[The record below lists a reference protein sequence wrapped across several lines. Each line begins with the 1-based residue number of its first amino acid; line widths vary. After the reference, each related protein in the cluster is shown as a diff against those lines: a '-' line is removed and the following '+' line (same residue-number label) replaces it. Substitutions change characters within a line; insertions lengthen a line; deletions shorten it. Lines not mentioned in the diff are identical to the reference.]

1 MKIMV
6 SGGAGFIGSN
16 VVDAYVRAG
25 HQVAVVDDLSS
36 GKKENVHPE
45 ASFYETDIRSEEMD
59 GIFELERPDVLNHH
73 AAQISVPASVS
84 DPLLDADINIKGF
97 LNLLEKV
104 VKYRVKKC
112 IFISSGGAIY
122 GEADEY
128 PTSEAYL
135 PKPLSPYAVAKLA
148 SEYYLAYYRHQY
160 DLRFT
165 TLRYANVYGPRQIP
179 HGEAGVVAIFMNNLL
194 NRKPCTLNH
203 FPEDPEGMIRDY
215 CYVGDVAEANL
226 LALNKGNGDFFN
238 IGTGIGT
245 KTLELYQVIYE
256 AVREIRPDLPEA
268 LAVPGIALARP
279 GDVARSCLR
288 IEKAENGLGWS
299 PKNVLREGIR
309 QTLEWWAGA
318 SE

>member
-1 MKIMV
+1 MKIIV

-16 VVDAYVRAG
+16 VVDEYVHAG

-36 GKKENVHPE
+36 GKRENVHPQ
-45 ASFYETDIRSEEMD
+45 ATFYEMDIRSEDMD
-59 GIFELERPDVLNHH
+59 GIFEIERPDVLNHH
-73 AAQISVPASVS
+73 AAQISVPESVS

-97 LNLLEKV
+97 LNLLEKA
-104 VKYRVKKC
+104 VKYEVKKC

-128 PTSEAYL
+128 PTSETYL
-135 PKPLSPYAVAKLA
+135 PKPLSPYAIAKLA

-160 DLRFT
+160 SLDYT

-179 HGEAGVVAIFMNNLL
+179 HGEAGVVAIFMENLL
-194 NRKPCTLNH
+194 NGKPCTLNR

-215 CYVGDVAEANL
+215 CYVGDVAEASL

-245 KTLELYQVIYE
+245 KTLELYRVIYE
-256 AVREIRPDLPEA
+256 VVREIRPHLSADLATPQT
-268 LAVPGIALARP
+268 ALARP
-279 GDVARSCLR
+279 GDVTRSCLNV
-288 IEKAENGLGWS
+288 EKAEKGLGWIS
-299 PKNVLREGIR
+299 KNDLKAGIR
-309 QTLEWWAGA
+309 RTLKWWTDQF
-318 SE
+318 E